1 MGDIVLRGFCA
12 LLGKFALAVL
22 VVPAAL
28 LFGAYLVYIAVM
40 TLREFFRK

>member
-1 MGDIVLRGFCA
+1 MGDVVFHGLCDLFV
-12 LLGKFALAVL
+12 KFAFAVL

-40 TLREFFRK
+40 TLQELFRK